1 MKREDG
7 MSYRQYL
14 AAAGVSLFSPV
25 TRLLPKAVLER
36 AGFSGW
42 LAPLPALLPL
52 LGLLWL
58 TGRLL
63 TVDGRKVGLADALLA
78 RLGPWAGRIVGTVLA
93 LWLLFYG
100 GVILRAG
107 SERILSTV
115 YPTAGLPL
123 FLGGGLLLALVFA
136 LGRIRWAGRSAF
148 LTLLFFGGI
157 LAVVFAAAL
166 PALHGDYLWP
176 PELSRW
182 PGLCRAAL
190 PVADALSPWVWFSFL
205 RGSVTEDEGSFPRAL
220 RGLFCLCLL
229 TTVFLM
235 TTIGDLGPE
244 LALRQ
249 QFPFYVMIKNLHLLN
264 VMERFDG
271 VIVALWMMTD
281 YVFVGMLLLSA
292 SVGFQRLS
300 GSRRRETWVLFCAAG
315 MLLSAVFG
323 AGDAFRFAWISERLA
338 PSVNLCLAFLLLPLI
353 ALFPPKKENL
363 QFSKKGVDKRRR

>member
-1 MKREDG
+1 

-63 TVDGRKVGLADALLA
+63 TVDGRRVGLADALLA
-78 RLGPWAGRIVGTVLA
+78 RLRPWAGRIVGTVLA

-115 YPTAGLPL
+115 YPTSGLPL
-123 FLGGGLLLALVFA
+123 FLGGGLLLALIFA

-148 LTLLFFGGI
+148 VTLLFFGGI

-176 PELSRW
+176 PELNRW

-205 RGSVTEDEGSFPRAL
+205 RGSVRRTMVRSP
-220 RGLFCLCLL
+220 GLFGACSVSACL
-229 TTVFLM
+229 
-235 TTIGDLGPE
+235 
-244 LALRQ
+244 
-249 QFPFYVMIKNLHLLN
+249 
-264 VMERFDG
+264 
-271 VIVALWMMTD
+271 
-281 YVFVGMLLLSA
+281 
-292 SVGFQRLS
+292 
-300 GSRRRETWVLFCAAG
+300 RRCF
-315 MLLSAVFG
+315 
-323 AGDAFRFAWISERLA
+323 
-338 PSVNLCLAFLLLPLI
+338 
-353 ALFPPKKENL
+353 
-363 QFSKKGVDKRRR
+363 